1 MRFRLRLLAALSLSL
16 SALVLTDGCSQQ
28 GEGDRCDSQ
37 ANGDA
42 DCEPGLTCK
51 AANLLQNGND
61 QTDRCCPT
69 TPSTNARCAPATA
82 TGADQDAGNT
92 AGSAGSGGSAGSAG
106 GGGTAGSGGSGG
118 SAGASGSSGS
128 GGNLDAGSDANPD
141 GSAGSP

>member
-1 MRFRLRLLAALSLSL
+1 MRFRLRLLAALTLSL

-42 DCEPGLTCK
+42 DCAPGLTCK

-82 TGADQDAGNT
+82 SGTEQDAGT
-92 AGSAGSGGSAGSAG
+92 AGSSGSGGSSGSAG
-106 GGGTAGSGGSGG
+106 GGGTAGSAGSGG
-118 SAGASGSSGS
+118 AAGNSGSSGS